1 MSPVDAETIP
11 FIRRV
16 FEKCCED
23 GHVSF
28 GVCFQLRQ
36 AAPVDLYREL
46 IPEDAM
52 DRSNGHFIIQHM
64 PPEWS
69 RNLKERK
76 RSHNRTQ

>member
-1 MSPVDAETIP
+1 MSPVDAESIQ

-16 FEKCCED
+16 FQKCCED
-23 GHVSF
+23 GHLSF
-28 GVCFQLRQ
+28 GVIFQRRQ
-36 AAPVDLYREL
+36 ATPVDVYGEL
-46 IPEDAM
+46 SPEDAM
-52 DRSNGHFIIQHM
+52 DRSNGHLILQYM